1 MISVNLLCKHYKKER
16 ALDNVSF
23 QMKMGMLGLLGPNGA
38 GKSTLLK
45 LLAAL
50 LPPTSGDATVFGHS
64 IRSTE
69 AIHRMIGYL
78 PQFYQLH
85 PQLTGIE
92 LLDHIGRIKGIGGAK
107 QRKAAIDTLLEQV
120 NMTDKAR
127 EKIRSYSNGMKQ
139 RIGIAQALLGDPKV
153 IIADEPTTGL
163 DPEER
168 VRLRNLM
175 ARFSEDRIVIL
186 STHVVA
192 DIESSCTSVAVL
204 NGGKL
209 QMSGTREQLQALAKG
224 RVWELEMTERE
235 FASQTNAHR
244 NIVSVRRTE
253 NGLACKLIAYNSP
266 SPYAIPVEPSL
277 EDGYLALIGGESA

>member
-1 MISVNLLCKHYKKER
+1 MINVNLLCKHYKKER

-23 QMKMGMLGLLGPNGA
+23 RMEQGMLGLLGPNGA

-50 LPPTSGDATVFGHS
+50 LTPTSGDATVFGHS
-64 IRSTE
+64 IRSTD
-69 AIHRMIGYL
+69 AIHRIIGYL

-85 PQLTGIE
+85 PQLTGFE
-92 LLDHIGRIKGIGGAK
+92 LLDHIGRIKGIGSA
-107 QRKAAIDTLLEQV
+107 QRRKAAIDTLLEQV
-120 NMTDKAR
+120 NMTGKAR
-127 EKIRSYSNGMKQ
+127 DKIRTYSNGMKQ
-139 RIGIAQALLGDPKV
+139 RIGIAQALLGDPRV
-153 IIADEPTTGL
+153 VIADEPTTGL

-168 VRLRNLM
+168 VRLRNLL
-175 ARFSEDRIVIL
+175 ARFSKDRIVIL

-192 DIESSCTSVAVL
+192 DIESSCTRVAVL

-209 QMSGTREQLQALAKG
+209 KMSGTREQLQAHAKG

-235 FASQTNAHR
+235 FASQANASR

-253 NGLACKLIAYNSP
+253 YGLACKLIAHDSP
-266 SPYAIPVEPSL
+266 SPYAMPVEPSL
-277 EDGYLALIGGESA
+277 EDGYLALIGGEPA